1 MCIEQQFERS
11 PENEM
16 LGTVEKEWGKV
27 HLKFFGE
34 SARVGVIIVLRYE
47 VPSDHV
53 RVY

>member
-16 LGTVEKEWGKV
+16 LGTVEKNRGNMV

-34 SARVGVIIVLRYE
+34 SARVICGRRVK
-47 VPSDHV
+47 V
-53 RVY
+53 RSAK